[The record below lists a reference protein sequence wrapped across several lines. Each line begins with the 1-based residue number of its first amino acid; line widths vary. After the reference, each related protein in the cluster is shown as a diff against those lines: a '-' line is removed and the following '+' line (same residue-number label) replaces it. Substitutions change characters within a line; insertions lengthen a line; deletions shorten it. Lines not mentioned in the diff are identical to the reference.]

1 MITGVNQNL
10 TYEGATY
17 HIQIEDVES
26 SSSLEVRVY
35 VEGRVLFQKRYP
47 YEASTEDRG
56 SEKAL
61 EASLRD
67 QQEKLLKLLRAAILK
82 GRIKA

>member
-1 MITGVNQNL
+1 MITGINENISFDAVP
-10 TYEGATY
+10 Y

-26 SSSLEVRVY
+26 NSSLEVRVY

-47 YEASTEDRG
+47 YDASATEFNSPR
-56 SEKAL
+56 EF
-61 EASLRD
+61 EASLRS
-67 QQEKLLKLLRAAILK
+67 QQEKLLKLLSAAVLK

>member
-1 MITGVNQNL
+1 MITGINENIPFD
-10 TYEGATY
+10 GISY

-26 SSSLEVRVY
+26 NSSLEVRVY

-47 YEASTEDRG
+47 YDRSATEFENPR
-56 SEKAL
+56 EF

-67 QQEKLLKLLRAAILK
+67 QQEKLLKLLRAAVLK